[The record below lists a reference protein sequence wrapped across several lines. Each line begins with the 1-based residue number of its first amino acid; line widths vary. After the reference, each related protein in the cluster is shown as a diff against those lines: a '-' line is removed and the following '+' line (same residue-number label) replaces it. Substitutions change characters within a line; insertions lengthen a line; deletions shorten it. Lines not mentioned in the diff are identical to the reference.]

1 MKKLIIIN
9 GTMGVGKTTT
19 SKILSKLL
27 PRCAF
32 LDGDW
37 CWDMS
42 PFIVTEET
50 KRMVLD
56 NITHILNN
64 FLSCSEFEHIIFCW
78 VMHQQ
83 SIINDVLSR
92 LNVGD
97 SKLYI
102 FSLVCSEDALK
113 KRLENDIRQGLR
125 TEDAISK
132 SIPRLSNYSQM
143 DSVKIDV
150 GELSARQAA
159 KKILEYIS

>member
-19 SKILSKLL
+19 SKMLCKLL
-27 PRCAF
+27 TKCVF

-37 CWDMS
+37 CWNMS

-56 NITHILNN
+56 NISHLLNN

-78 VMHQQ
+78 VMHEQN
-83 SIINDVLSR
+83 IIDDVLSR
-92 LNVGD
+92 LNMGD
-97 SKLYI
+97 SKLYV
-102 FSLVCSEDALK
+102 FSLVCSEEALK
-113 KRLENDIRQGLR
+113 SRLESDIRQGLR
-125 TEDAISK
+125 TEDQISK
-132 SIPRLSNYSQM
+132 SVPRLGNYVNM
-143 DSVKIDV
+143 NTIKIDV
-150 GELSARQAA
+150 SELSARQAA